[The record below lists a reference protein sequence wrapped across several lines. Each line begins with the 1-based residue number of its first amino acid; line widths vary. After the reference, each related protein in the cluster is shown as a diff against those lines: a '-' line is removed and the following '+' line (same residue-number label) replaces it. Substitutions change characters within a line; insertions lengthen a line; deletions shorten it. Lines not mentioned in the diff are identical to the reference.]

1 MRHCALKRGLLLLL
15 IWILAG
21 CGDRVELYRNL
32 SENDANEVIAE
43 LSSYH
48 IDAEKSIDKTGITLL
63 IDAYD
68 IERAVNIL
76 NAAGLPRQNRTN
88 LGEVFQKTGVISTPL
103 EERARYIYALSQEV
117 ESTLSQID
125 GIVVARVHVVLPE
138 RIAPGEPIQP
148 ASAAVF
154 IKHRADLDPDSIRPR
169 IRRMVASSIPGLSG
183 KSDKDLSIVF
193 SLAKPYQ
200 DSVETVSLG
209 PLKLTPQGVNHLQW
223 AGFFL
228 ALVIAGGVG
237 GLMAKPWWR
246 QQQARKKP
254 TTQES

>member
-43 LSSYH
+43 LGSYH

-200 DSVETVSLG
+200 DRVETVSLG

>member
-15 IWILAG
+15 VWILTG

-43 LSSYH
+43 LGSYH

-200 DSVETVSLG
+200 DRVQTVSLG
-209 PLKLTPQGVNHLQW
+209 PLTLTPQGLNHLLW

-237 GLMAKPWWR
+237 GFMAKPWWR
-246 QQQARKKP
+246 QQQARKNP
-254 TTQES
+254 PTQES